1 MSELVRVVVDAMG
14 GDYAPEEPVKGA
26 VEALR
31 ENQSIVIYL
40 AGKEDVIRRELKKYT
55 YPEDRLKIVP
65 ASQVIETGEPPAAAI
80 QKKKDSSLVAGL
92 QMVRKGEADA
102 FVSSG
107 STGAVLV
114 GGQVIVRKIPG
125 VERAPLAPL
134 IPTER
139 GVSLLID
146 CGANVDAR
154 PSHLLQFAAMGSI
167 YMEYILG
174 VKKPRVAIVNIGAE
188 EEKGNALVKET
199 FPLLKE
205 CRDIHFVGNIEA
217 RDIPK
222 GKADVI
228 VTEAFVGNVILKLYE
243 GVASVLIH
251 EVKKGMLSTLRSK
264 IGALLVKPALKE
276 TLKSFD
282 ASEYGGAP
290 LLGLRG
296 LVVKTHG
303 SAKAIEIRHSIHQCV
318 QFQKQELNQKIQQY
332 LRLSDR

>member
-31 ENQSIVIYL
+31 ENQSIFIYL

-146 CGANVDAR
+146 
-154 PSHLLQFAAMGSI
+154 
-167 YMEYILG
+167 
-174 VKKPRVAIVNIGAE
+174 
-188 EEKGNALVKET
+188 
-199 FPLLKE
+199 
-205 CRDIHFVGNIEA
+205 
-217 RDIPK
+217 
-222 GKADVI
+222 
-228 VTEAFVGNVILKLYE
+228 
-243 GVASVLIH
+243 
-251 EVKKGMLSTLRSK
+251 
-264 IGALLVKPALKE
+264 
-276 TLKSFD
+276 
-282 ASEYGGAP
+282 
-290 LLGLRG
+290 
-296 LVVKTHG
+296 
-303 SAKAIEIRHSIHQCV
+303 
-318 QFQKQELNQKIQQY
+318 
-332 LRLSDR
+332 